1 MEINLRVERGR
12 QEVNQALYPYEQRN
26 DEFLY
31 LSLRTRPDIANA
43 VGYLIQFNTSHDL
56 SHWTPAK

>member
-12 QEVNQALYPYEQRN
+12 QEVNEALYPYEQRN
-26 DEFLY
+26 GGFLY

-43 VGYLIQFNTSHDL
+43 LGYLIS
-56 SHWTPAK
+56 STPVMI